1 MAEGVRTGKCGKRI
15 GMGKWKE
22 RICKKYVLR
31 AAAVFCAAVVL
42 GMSGCHVNAG
52 KGDLSAGTKQSL
64 FQKPEDRFYPSQEEA
79 LRFVDTLPLLCTPV
93 EETYQKNED
102 GPGFPEE
109 MLADLQEYVRRGEA
123 EEAIDAY
130 RDETLLVDREEMRE
144 LCPEYENLLAEWMG
158 EHLDITVKPEDVSD
172 NIVQIYQ
179 LKQEGEKELL
189 LLEYSGLEIPWYYIA
204 KEGEAYQ
211 IGTAWLERYGDLRG
225 QPGERVV
232 FADEDGYCL
241 LLCGTVRRT
250 YTEEE
255 ELLRLRR
262 FTLREEEGESLFIV
276 EETRYIRARTT
287 RVAPDFF
294 YLNGGAALTPAVQEY
309 VEENAA
315 VFADRLLGDEVIWGD
330 EEYAKVPEKGTE
342 ILWTESDKQDTIE
355 DWQWMD
361 HVCQADYD
369 NDGRE
374 ELFWRGFLWGR
385 RENALLEEENDG
397 YRTAYVRLF
406 DKEVIAE
413 QMWFVEFE
421 GKIIT
426 FEISEPYGADCP
438 LLSAYLIEEN
448 KKTPILT
455 CQLVYG
461 QTVEIDKDFYVGYGY
476 DTDCFRI
483 KPVVPLIAGLEE
495 SEEQAAFREKL
506 TAWIRGVGE
515 EVTIMPVNTLA
526 TDTLSE
532 EGEVPLPEDFLAFLR
547 EGAAWSMS
555 GRYFSVYASP
565 YEVDTEGDFAEFEEK
580 YKEQL
585 SHSDAWYDM
594 VYRWE
599 AEDGTDNYLVS
610 EAVDFWE
617 EVNTLYW
624 YRDDGE
630 GVYQKEAITDLST
643 GYGSYCGILSYGGR
657 RYCVIVGRDTWISP
671 LRMDLI
677 TLGDAG
683 EWEHYCISLTYESEQ
698 YDAYALYDA
707 DMPAALPDYVSEE
720 FEEILMCMHWEVY
733 EGRGAYDELPNAV
746 WRNIKNRDLSYAV
759 QYAAYTSWST
769 PGHNRYRE
777 VDVDNDGEPEYT
789 ASYQVWAPRGDRFLF
804 HTIYGWRDGAF
815 VELSLG
821 EGILDSY
828 QDMDDAYGVLG
839 GLEQLWFEEL
849 DGVTYLFTV
858 EELSL
863 FDSYLLRVRLIKDG
877 EVQDVGA
884 WLFRHNGAILEDIRK
899 MEEYES
905 WMAA

>member
-1 MAEGVRTGKCGKRI
+1 
-15 GMGKWKE
+15 MGKWKE

-31 AAAVFCAAVVL
+31 AAVFCAVVVL

-52 KGDLSAGTKQSL
+52 KGDLSAGRKQSL
-64 FQKPEDRFYPSQEEA
+64 FQRPEDRFYPSQEEA
-79 LRFVDTLPLLCTPV
+79 LRLVDTLPLLCTPV

-158 EHLDITVKPEDVSD
+158 EHRDITVKPEDVAD

-255 ELLRLRR
+255 ELLRLCR
-262 FTLREEEGESLFIV
+262 FTLREEEGEGESPFRV
-276 EETRYIRARTT
+276 EERRYIRARTT
-287 RVAPDFF
+287 RAVPDFF

-315 VFADRLLGDEVIWGD
+315 VFADRLLGDEAIWGD

-342 ILWTESDKQDTIE
+342 ILWTESDKQDTID
-355 DWQWMD
+355 DWQWLN

-369 NDGRE
+369 NDGEE
-374 ELFWRGFLWGR
+374 ELFWRGFLWGWR
-385 RENALLEEENDG
+385 DNALLVEENDG

-406 DKEVIAE
+406 DKDVIAE

-426 FEISEPYGADCP
+426 FEIAEPYGADCP

-461 QTVEIDKDFYVGYGY
+461 QTVEIDKDSYVAYGY

-483 KPVVPLIAGLEE
+483 KPVVPLIAGLEEE

-515 EVTIMPVNTLA
+515 EVTIMPVNTLS

-532 EGEVPLPEDFLAFLR
+532 EGEVPIPEDFLAFLR

-555 GRYFSVYASP
+555 GRYFSAYASP
-565 YEVDTEGDFAEFEEK
+565 YEVDTERDLAEFIEK
-580 YKEQL
+580 SGDSAY
-585 SHSDAWYDM
+585 WYDM
-594 VYRWE
+594 AYYWE
-599 AEDGTDNYLVS
+599 SKDGTDNYLVS

-884 WLFRHNGAILEDIRK
+884 WLFRHNGAILEDIQK

>member
-42 GMSGCHVNAG
+42 GMSGGQVHAEKSN
-52 KGDLSAGTKQSL
+52 LSVHTKQSL

-79 LRFVDTLPLLCTPV
+79 LRLVDTLPLLCTPV

-158 EHLDITVKPEDVSD
+158 EHRDITVKPEDVAD

-211 IGTAWLERYGDLRG
+211 IGTAWLERYGDMRG

-241 LLCGTVRRT
+241 LLCGTVSRT

-255 ELLRLRR
+255 ELLRLCR
-262 FTLREEEGESLFIV
+262 FTLREEEGESPFII
-276 EETRYIRARTT
+276 EERRYIRARTT
-287 RVAPDFF
+287 RAVPDFF
-294 YLNGGAALTPAVQEY
+294 YLNDGAALTPAVQEY

-315 VFADRLLGDEVIWGD
+315 VFADRLLGNEIIWGD
-330 EEYAKVPEKGTE
+330 EECAKALEEGGE
-342 ILWTESDKQDTIE
+342 ILLTESDKQGTIRN
-355 DWQWMD
+355 WQWLN

-369 NDGRE
+369 NDGEE
-374 ELFWRGFLWGR
+374 ELFWRGFLWGWR
-385 RENALLEEENDG
+385 DNALLVEDNDG

-406 DKEVIAE
+406 DKDVIAE

-421 GKIIT
+421 GKIIN
-426 FEISEPYGADCP
+426 S
-438 LLSAYLIEEN
+438 
-448 KKTPILT
+448 
-455 CQLVYG
+455 
-461 QTVEIDKDFYVGYGY
+461 YVAYGY

-483 KPVVPLIAGLEE
+483 KPVVPLIAGLEEE

-515 EVTIMPVNTLA
+515 EVTIMPT
-526 TDTLSE
+526 E
-532 EGEVPLPEDFLAFLR
+532 EEAPIPEDFLAFLR

-555 GRYFSVYASP
+555 GRYFSAYASS
-565 YEVDTEGDFAEFEEK
+565 YEVDTERDLAEFIEK
-580 YKEQL
+580 SGDSAY
-585 SHSDAWYDM
+585 WYDM
-594 VYRWE
+594 AYYWE
-599 AEDGTDNYLVS
+599 SKDGTDNYLVS
-610 EAVDFWE
+610 EVCHSE
-617 EVNTLYW
+617 MEVNTLYW

-630 GVYQKEAITDLST
+630 GMYQKEAITDLAT
-643 GYGSYCGILSYGGR
+643 DYGSYCGILSYGGR
-657 RYCVIVGRDTWISP
+657 RYCVIVGPDIWSLP

-677 TLGDAG
+677 LLGDAG
-683 EWEHYCISLTYESEQ
+683 EWEHYCISFTYESKQ
-698 YDAYALYDA
+698 YDTYVLYDA
-707 DMPAALPDYVSEE
+707 DTPAVLLDYVSEE
-720 FEEILMCMHWEVY
+720 SKEILACMNREIY
-733 EGRGAYDELPNAV
+733 EGRDTYNELPNEA
-746 WRNIKNRDLSYAV
+746 WRNIKNRDLSYALV
-759 QYAAYTSWST
+759 TELSVY
-769 PGHNRYRE
+769 GHNCYKA
-777 VDVDNDGEPEYT
+777 VDTDNDGEPEYA
-789 ASYQVWAPRGDRFLF
+789 ASYWVNPPRGSGFFSYSL
-804 HTIYGWRDGAF
+804 YGWRDGTF

-821 EGILDSY
+821 EGVLDSY
-828 QDMDDAYGVLG
+828 QDMDDVYGVLG

-877 EVQDVGA
+877 RVQDVGA

-905 WMAA
+905 WLAA

>member
-1 MAEGVRTGKCGKRI
+1 
-15 GMGKWKE
+15 MGKWKE

-31 AAAVFCAAVVL
+31 AAAALLAVAVL
-42 GMSGCHVNAG
+42 CISGIHVNAG
-52 KGDLSAGTKQSL
+52 KGDLSADTKQSL
-64 FQKPEDRFYPSQEEA
+64 FQRPEDRFYPSQEEA
-79 LRFVDTLPLLCTPV
+79 LRLVDTLPLLCTPV
-93 EETYQKNED
+93 EETYQKNEN

-109 MLADLQEYVRRGEA
+109 MLADLQEYVLRGEA

-130 RDETLLVDREEMRE
+130 RDETLLVDMEEMRE

-158 EHLDITVKPEDVSD
+158 EHLDIAVKPEDVAD

-179 LKQEGEKELL
+179 LEPEGEKELL

-211 IGTAWLERYGDLRG
+211 IGAVRLEGYESVSG
-225 QPGERVV
+225 QPCERVV

-255 ELLRLRR
+255 ELLRLCR
-262 FTLREEEGESLFIV
+262 FTLQEDEGESPFII
-276 EETRYIRARTT
+276 EERRYIRARTT

-294 YLNGGAALTPAVQEY
+294 YLNGNADLTPAVQEY

-315 VFADRLLGDEVIWGD
+315 VFADRLLGNEAIWGD
-330 EEYAKVPEKGTE
+330 EEYAKVTEKGTE
-342 ILWTESDKQDTIE
+342 ILWTESDKQDTID
-355 DWQWMD
+355 DWQWLD

-385 RENALLEEENDG
+385 RENALLLEENDG

-406 DKEVIAE
+406 DKDVIAE

-426 FEISEPYGADCP
+426 FEIAEPYGADCP

-461 QTVEIDKDFYVGYGY
+461 QTVEIDKDSYVGYGY
-476 DTDCFRI
+476 ETDCFGI
-483 KPVVPLIAGLEE
+483 KPVVPLIAGLEEE

-515 EVTIMPVNTLA
+515 EVTIMPTK
-526 TDTLSE
+526 E
-532 EGEVPLPEDFLAFLR
+532 EVPIPEDFLAFLR

-555 GRYFSVYASP
+555 GRHFSVYASP
-565 YEVDTEGDFAEFEEK
+565 YEVDTEGDLAEFEEK

-610 EAVDFWE
+610 EAFDFWE
-617 EVNTLYW
+617 EINTLYW

-683 EWEHYCISLTYESEQ
+683 EWEHYCISFTYESEQ
-698 YDAYALYDA
+698 YDAYAFYDA

-815 VELSLG
+815 AELSLG
-821 EGILDSY
+821 EGILDCY
-828 QDMDDAYGVLG
+828 LDMDDVYGVLG

-849 DGVTYLFTV
+849 DGATYLFTV

-877 EVQDVGA
+877 EVHDVGA

>member
-1 MAEGVRTGKCGKRI
+1 
-15 GMGKWKE
+15 MGKWKE

-31 AAAVFCAAVVL
+31 AAAVFCAVVVL

-79 LRFVDTLPLLCTPV
+79 LRLVDTPPLLCTPV

-123 EEAIDAY
+123 EEAIDVY

-144 LCPEYENLLAEWMG
+144 LCPEYEKLLAEWLG
-158 EHLDITVKPEDVSD
+158 EHLDITVKPEDVAD

-262 FTLREEEGESLFIV
+262 FTLREEEEESPFII

-287 RVAPDFF
+287 RAVPDFF

-315 VFADRLLGDEVIWGD
+315 VFADRLLGDEAIWGD

-342 ILWTESDKQDTIE
+342 ILWTESDKQDTID
-355 DWQWMD
+355 DWQWLN

-406 DKEVIAE
+406 DKDVIAE

-426 FEISEPYGADCP
+426 FEIAEPYGTDCP

-461 QTVEIDKDFYVGYGY
+461 QTVEIDKDSYVAYGY

-483 KPVVPLIAGLEE
+483 KPVVPLIAGLEEE

-515 EVTIMPVNTLA
+515 EVTIMPT
-526 TDTLSE
+526 E
-532 EGEVPLPEDFLAFLR
+532 EEAPIPEDFLAFLR

-555 GRYFSVYASP
+555 GRYFSAYASS
-565 YEVDTEGDFAEFEEK
+565 YEVDTEGDLAEFIEK
-580 YKEQL
+580 SGDSAY
-585 SHSDAWYDM
+585 WYDM
-594 VYRWE
+594 AYYWE
-599 AEDGTDNYLVS
+599 SKDGTDNYLVS
-610 EAVDFWE
+610 EICSSE
-617 EVNTLYW
+617 MEVNTLYW

-630 GVYQKEAITDLST
+630 GMYQKEAITDLAT
-643 GYGSYCGILSYGGR
+643 DYGSYCGILSYGGR
-657 RYCVIVGRDTWISP
+657 RYCVIVGPDIWSLP

-677 TLGDAG
+677 LLGDAG
-683 EWEHYCISLTYESEQ
+683 EWEHYCISFTYESEQ
-698 YDAYALYDA
+698 YDTYVLYDA
-707 DMPAALPDYVSEE
+707 DTPAVLLDYVSEE
-720 FEEILMCMHWEVY
+720 SKEILACMNREIY
-733 EGRGAYDELPNAV
+733 EGRDTYNELPNEA
-746 WRNIKNRDLSYAV
+746 WRNIKNRDLSYALV
-759 QYAAYTSWST
+759 TELSVY
-769 PGHNRYRE
+769 GHNCYKA
-777 VDVDNDGEPEYT
+777 VDADNDGEPEYA
-789 ASYQVWAPRGDRFLF
+789 ASYWVNPPRGSGFFSYSL
-804 HTIYGWRDGAF
+804 YGWRDGAF

-877 EVQDVGA
+877 EVHDVGA
-884 WLFRHNGAILEDIRK
+884 WLFRHNGAILEDIQK

>member
-1 MAEGVRTGKCGKRI
+1 
-15 GMGKWKE
+15 MGKWKE

-31 AAAVFCAAVVL
+31 AAVFCVVVVL

-79 LRFVDTLPLLCTPV
+79 LRLVDTLPLLCMPV

-158 EHLDITVKPEDVSD
+158 EHRDITVKPEDVAD

-179 LKQEGEKELL
+179 LKQEGGRELL
-189 LLEYSGLEIPWYYIA
+189 LLEYSGLEIPWYYIE
-204 KEGEAYQ
+204 KKGEAYQ
-211 IGTAWLERYGDLRG
+211 IGTAWLERYGDMGG
-225 QPGERVV
+225 QPCERVV

-241 LLCGTVRRT
+241 LLCGTVRGT

-255 ELLRLRR
+255 ELLRLCR
-262 FTLREEEGESLFIV
+262 FTLREEEGEGESPFRV

-287 RVAPDFF
+287 RAVPDFF
-294 YLNGGAALTPAVQEY
+294 YLNDGAALTPAVQEY

-315 VFADRLLGDEVIWGD
+315 VFADRLLGNEAIWGD
-330 EEYAKVPEKGTE
+330 EECAKALEEGGE
-342 ILWTESDKQDTIE
+342 ILLTESDKQGTIRN
-355 DWQWMD
+355 WQWLN

-369 NDGRE
+369 NDGEE
-374 ELFWRGFLWGR
+374 ELFWRGFLWGWR
-385 RENALLEEENDG
+385 DNALLVEDNDG

-406 DKEVIAE
+406 DKDVIAE

-426 FEISEPYGADCP
+426 FEIAEPYGADCP
-438 LLSAYLIEEN
+438 LLSAYLIEKN

-461 QTVEIDKDFYVGYGY
+461 QTVEIDKDSYVAYGY

-483 KPVVPLIAGLEE
+483 KPVVPMIAGLEEE

-515 EVTIMPVNTLA
+515 EVTIMPT
-526 TDTLSE
+526 E
-532 EGEVPLPEDFLAFLR
+532 EEAPIPEDFLAFLR

-555 GRYFSVYASP
+555 GRHFSVYASS
-565 YEVDTEGDFAEFEEK
+565 YEVNTEKDLEEFKEK
-580 YKEQL
+580 YEVKYG
-585 SHSDAWYDM
+585 WNYDM
-594 VYRWE
+594 AYYWE
-599 AEDGTDNYLVS
+599 SKDGTDNYLVS
-610 EAVDFWE
+610 EICSSE
-617 EVNTLYW
+617 MEVNTLYW

-630 GVYQKEAITDLST
+630 GMYQKEAITDLAT
-643 GYGSYCGILSYGGR
+643 DYDSYCGILSYGGR
-657 RYCVIVGRDTWISP
+657 RYCVIVGPDIWSLP

-677 TLGDAG
+677 LLGDAG
-683 EWEHYCISLTYESEQ
+683 EWEHYCISFTYESEQ
-698 YDAYALYDA
+698 YDTYVLYDA
-707 DMPAALPDYVSEE
+707 DTPAVLLDYVSEE
-720 FEEILMCMHWEVY
+720 SKEILACMNREIY
-733 EGRGAYDELPNAV
+733 EGRDTYNELPNEA
-746 WRNIKNRDLSYAV
+746 WRNIKNRDLSYALV
-759 QYAAYTSWST
+759 TELSVY
-769 PGHNRYRE
+769 GHNCYKA
-777 VDVDNDGEPEYT
+777 VDADNDGEPEYA
-789 ASYQVWAPRGDRFLF
+789 ASYWVNPPRGSGFFSYSL
-804 HTIYGWRDGAF
+804 YGWRDGAF

-821 EGILDSY
+821 EGILDCY
-828 QDMDDAYGVLG
+828 HDMDDVYGVFG
-839 GLEQLWFEEL
+839 GLKQLWFEEL

-858 EELSL
+858 EKLTL
-863 FDSYLLRVRLIKDG
+863 FDNYLLRVRLIKDG
-877 EVQDVGA
+877 EVHDVGA
-884 WLFRHNGAILEDIRK
+884 WLFRHNGAILEDIQK